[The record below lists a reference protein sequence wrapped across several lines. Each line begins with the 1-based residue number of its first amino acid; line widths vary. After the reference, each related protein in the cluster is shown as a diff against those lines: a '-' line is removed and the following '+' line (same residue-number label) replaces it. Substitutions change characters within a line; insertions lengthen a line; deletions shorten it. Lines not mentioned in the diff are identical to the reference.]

1 MKNETKKWTCICGAV
16 NTTDFCESCGTPR
29 EKVVNPGKTEDQ
41 KEKSEISQEQKSKL
55 SDNLKPDPSS
65 EQATDCYARIARK
78 EEQEKTSVQ
87 TDHIVKEGDNVPI
100 FSQDTWDCSCGKKGN
115 IGRFCSNCGHAKPGT
130 NTSSL
135 EPVTEETIS
144 LTPVSATPPVQPVSP
159 VSSPDD
165 VLESNRQSE
174 SFFNRNKK
182 ILLGTTVIFLCLL
195 GYVFYHAEKHEPVVP
210 STSSVVADAKKDNN
224 GKYVREMKTDLSL
237 GGLDLGISTDEMHK
251 ALGKEN
257 YKKNSEDVKGMVFY
271 EFENLE
277 VGVIRDEV
285 NALVSNGSSAKTKR
299 GIHEGSSYQDMIDAY
314 GSDYT
319 KMNYDDKILYEYTFK
334 SLNGKDGLLRFA
346 INKKNDKIAYISVRI
361 PVESAE
367 KNKPDKS
374 IDIKGAQTVFLN
386 YHKAISQKH
395 FDDAYDML
403 TSDCQNQMGDLST
416 YASGYK
422 DTLNSSVDSLKI
434 VSSFPDQVTMK
445 YRLIA
450 RDRYKGNRVKVQIF
464 NGAVTVIK
472 KGNIWKIDK
481 MKSSKVDEKI
491 EN

>member
-1 MKNETKKWTCICGAV
+1 MPV
-16 NTTDFCESCGTPR
+16 F
-29 EKVVNPGKTEDQ
+29 
-41 KEKSEISQEQKSKL
+41 SQE
-55 SDNLKPDPSS
+55 
-65 EQATDCYARIARK
+65 
-78 EEQEKTSVQ
+78 
-87 TDHIVKEGDNVPI
+87 
-100 FSQDTWDCSCGKKGN
+100 TWDCSCGKKGN
-115 IGRFCSNCGHAKPGT
+115 TGRFCSNCGHAKPGT
-130 NTSSL
+130 SDSSA
-135 EPVTEETIS
+135 EQVTEETIS
-144 LTPVSATPPVQPVSP
+144 FTPTTLVTSPSQPVPP
-159 VSSPDD
+159 VSSQVDIP
-165 VLESNRQSE
+165 VSNRQSK
-174 SFFNRNKK
+174 SFWDRNKK
-182 ILLGTTVIFLCLL
+182 MLLGATVIFLCLL
-195 GYVFYHAEKHEPVVP
+195 GYVFYRTEKQEPVMP
-210 STSSVVADAKKDNN
+210 STSSVAADTKKGND
-224 GKYVREMKTDLSL
+224 GKYEREMKTDLSL
-237 GGLDLGISTDEMHK
+237 GGLDLGMSTDEMHK

-257 YKKNSEDVKGMVFY
+257 YKKDSEDVKGMVFY
-271 EFENLE
+271 EFDNLE

-285 NALVSNGSSAKTKR
+285 NALVSNGNSAKTKR

-346 INKKNDKIAYISVRI
+346 INKKNDKVAYISVRI
-361 PVESAE
+361 PVESAD

-395 FDDAYDML
+395 LDDAYDML

-434 VSSFPDQVTMK
+434 VSSFPDQVTMN

-450 RDRYKGNRVKVQIF
+450 RDRYKGNRVKVQTF

-472 KGNIWKIDK
+472 QGNVWKIDK